1 MIALLSSNFALTIKN
16 PVKTKALL
24 TYSEKEENLRRHHG
38 VSGHRSFILK
48 KEPYCNCVTVWV
60 ISGFPDC
67 SVVKKLTCSAGDA
80 EDPGLILGLGR
91 SPGEGTGYP
100 LQYSRLEN
108 PMDRRAWWASVCG
121 VVKKTPLSTHT
132 YYITRKIC
140 LLQKHSQGY
149 GARWGGWGNKRN
161 FLSNTDILSCNF
173 FSSSENLA
181 TIEEKNS

>member
-1 MIALLSSNFALTIKN
+1 MNIFVSFANVLMIALLSSNFALTIKN

-24 TYSEKEENLRRHHG
+24 TYSEKEENLRGHHG

-108 PMDRRAWWASVCG
+108 PMDRRA
-121 VVKKTPLSTHT
+121 
-132 YYITRKIC
+132 
-140 LLQKHSQGY
+140 
-149 GARWGGWGNKRN
+149 
-161 FLSNTDILSCNF
+161 
-173 FSSSENLA
+173 
-181 TIEEKNS
+181 